1 MLFLYCSFIHR
12 ASLIDDNSYNAK
24 FPKAQVNFFFY
35 HTLQKNR
42 KHFICPSAEALFKW
56 WLGTIRCFTSV
67 KRCGIIFS
75 QVIDTTAQWDV
86 LCRAPLRPVELGQPN
101 AM

>member
-12 ASLIDDNSYNAK
+12 ASLIHDNSHNAK
-24 FPKAQVNFFFY
+24 LLKTQVNFY

-56 WLGTIRCFTSV
+56 WLGIIRCFTSL
-67 KRCGIIFS
+67 KRCGIMFL
-75 QVIDTTAQWDV
+75 QVMDTWEERGV
-86 LCRAPLRPVELGQPN
+86 
-101 AM
+101 M